1 MELAAEL
8 RRALAGV
15 CAAGAPEVRE
25 NGEWLAGLEGVQYE
39 VSAQGD
45 AALLH
50 LWSAQQSL
58 VRRVLRVA
66 TESHERVVLEVSRF
80 GFARNAQ
87 LEFTVG
93 GAPRETRRVEREQ
106 FAIRLRRLLADHFPD
121 ETVESLAAS
130 ADLHRSLSGSY
141 TRGLM
146 RRGSEAVAVLAAS
159 PNEDSATIDGILTFG
174 LIWLQDARDRARRFS
189 VQRLRLLVPEK
200 TSAVIA
206 HRLGALAS
214 PSEVELFE
222 YQPMYWRV
230 RRIARSNAGNLATW
244 VVARREIEQ
253 AIAAAM
259 PEAERIQRLAP
270 DAICIGVA
278 PASQDVT
285 LRFRGLEFA
294 RWRAGAMWFG
304 LADRQEIL
312 TEERWLALQALV
324 KQLQIHRHPSA
335 TDARHRLYRAQP
347 ERWLETMVA
356 ADPGR
361 IDARLDPRRIY
372 AQVPAFSS
380 GDRGIID
387 LLGVTRD
394 GRLAVLE
401 LKAAEDIQLVMQAV
415 DYWLRVRFHHGQDD
429 FSRFGYFPGM
439 HLNPKPPLL
448 YLVAPGF
455 RFHPSMD
462 IVLRYISPE
471 IEIARVALAENWRRG
486 LHVVLRQ

>member
-15 CAAGAPEVRE
+15 CAAGVPEVRE

-39 VSAQGD
+39 VSGQGD

-50 LWSAQQSL
+50 LWSAEQSL

-66 TESHERVVLEVSRF
+66 AESHERVVLEVSRL
-80 GFARNAQ
+80 GHARNAQ
-87 LEFTVG
+87 LEFAVG
-93 GAPRETRRVEREQ
+93 GAPREGRRVEREQ

-141 TRGLM
+141 TRGLL
-146 RRGSEAVAVLAAS
+146 RRGSEAVAVLATS
-159 PNEDSATIDGILTFG
+159 PNETSATIDGILTFG
-174 LIWLQDARDRARRFS
+174 LFWLQDARDRARRFS
-189 VQRLRLLVPEK
+189 VQRLRLLVPEG
-200 TSAVIA
+200 TSGVIA

-222 YQPMYWRV
+222 YQPVYWRL

-244 VVARREIEQ
+244 LVARREIEQ

-294 RWRAGAMWFG
+294 RWRTGAMWFG
-304 LADRQEIL
+304 LGDRQEVL
-312 TEERWLALQALV
+312 T
-324 KQLQIHRHPSA
+324 
-335 TDARHRLYRAQP
+335 P
-347 ERWLETMVA
+347 ERW
-356 ADPGR
+356 
-361 IDARLDPRRIY
+361 
-372 AQVPAFSS
+372 
-380 GDRGIID
+380 
-387 LLGVTRD
+387 
-394 GRLAVLE
+394 
-401 LKAAEDIQLVMQAV
+401 
-415 DYWLRVRFHHGQDD
+415 
-429 FSRFGYFPGM
+429 
-439 HLNPKPPLL
+439 
-448 YLVAPGF
+448 
-455 RFHPSMD
+455 
-462 IVLRYISPE
+462 
-471 IEIARVALAENWRRG
+471 
-486 LHVVLRQ
+486 